1 MTTTKKEQRGY
12 LPPTSELT
20 EFYIENAVL
29 MTSAATEDV
38 NEFEIG
44 YDD

>member
-1 MTTTKKEQRGY
+1 MTKTEKEQRGY
-12 LPPTSELT
+12 LPPTSDPI
-20 EFYIENAVL
+20 EFNLENAVL